1 MVYWQIREN
10 IYQNKK
16 ATLIPIC
23 WNTFQKQFL
32 CKTNA
37 YWSMYVCA
45 DRPVCRNIL
54 KLEFWSHHDDNPAFT
69 ISAILLFD
77 DPWFLQWLQR
87 CYRETTF
94 RISSVCIYKSVV
106 VNMRICIWHVN
117 FLWLRFSCVDE
128 FHKDV
133 VFIYEP
139 DIFIYYENII
149 TFFFVFFFHFTCTHT
164 HVCIYVFMY
173 LDISQYDNALFF

>member
-1 MVYWQIREN
+1 
-10 IYQNKK
+10 
-16 ATLIPIC
+16 
-23 WNTFQKQFL
+23 
-32 CKTNA
+32 
-37 YWSMYVCA
+37 MYVCA

-54 KLEFWSHHDDNPAFT
+54 KPEFWSHHDDNPAFTMFT

-87 CYRETTF
+87 CYREATF
-94 RISSVCIYKSVV
+94 RISSICIYKSVV

-117 FLWLRFSCVDE
+117 FLWLRISCVGE

-133 VFIYEP
+133 VFIDEP

-149 TFFFVFFFHFTCTHT
+149 TFFFHSTCTHT
-164 HVCIYVFMY
+164 HIYVCIYVFMY
-173 LDISQYDNALFF
+173 LDISQYDNNFFF

>member
-1 MVYWQIREN
+1 
-10 IYQNKK
+10 
-16 ATLIPIC
+16 
-23 WNTFQKQFL
+23 
-32 CKTNA
+32 
-37 YWSMYVCA
+37 MYVCA

-54 KLEFWSHHDDNPAFT
+54 KPRFWTHHDDNPAFT

-94 RISSVCIYKSVV
+94 RISSICIYKSVV

-117 FLWLRFSCVDE
+117 FLWLIISCVDE

-149 TFFFVFFFHFTCTHT
+149 TSFFRFFFSFYLYTHT
-164 HVCIYVFMY
+164 HIYVCIYVFMY
-173 LDISQYDNALFF
+173 LDIPQYDNNLFCFNLLIFTSGIVL

>member
-1 MVYWQIREN
+1 
-10 IYQNKK
+10 
-16 ATLIPIC
+16 
-23 WNTFQKQFL
+23 
-32 CKTNA
+32 
-37 YWSMYVCA
+37 MYVCA
-45 DRPVCRNIL
+45 NGPVCRNIL
-54 KLEFWSHHDDNPAFT
+54 KPEFWSHHDDNPAFT

-94 RISSVCIYKSVV
+94 RISSICIYKSVV

-117 FLWLRFSCVDE
+117 FLWLRISCVDE

-133 VFIYEP
+133 VFIYKP

-149 TFFFVFFFHFTCTHT
+149 TFFFRFFSFYLYTHT
-164 HVCIYVFMY
+164 HIYIYIYICIYVFMY
-173 LDISQYDNALFF
+173 LDISQYDYNLLFLICLFSHLE